1 MRRGRGDK
9 DRQPQGPPAQGLPQ
23 RVQPQQLTRPI
34 KPDEVGDARIGP
46 GDSVVQAAYARTT
59 AGTSDLMPGP
69 RTPPEAGDRTDALML
84 RKTAKWARSLTF
96 SVQGI
101 TWRAGFAPD
110 LIMTPVG
117 QATPFRQLADQEAQA
132 PTGAILRPVGRDHEL
147 VFRALVPPHLLEQ
160 AAQMFGAPPRLE
172 RIALY
177 YFPSGE
183 GATAGIVASYGQQAT
198 SRPHVLYLQTSIR
211 QPSPSVLD
219 QIARTFEA
227 AIPRAR
233 EAAARPATG
242 TFTEE
247 LGKAMTRVEASLRNS
262 DMARRARAA
271 RVGAW
276 QWSQMAG
283 QGVDQAVGAFDRMVL
298 ALMGLGRVPA
308 RWAISAIRAIS
319 GVLVR
324 TIESVDRSGPPRGR

>member
-1 MRRGRGDK
+1 MRRGRGDQGG
-9 DRQPQGPPAQGLPQ
+9 QPQGPPAQGVPQ

-34 KPDEVGDARIGP
+34 NPDNVGDARIGP
-46 GDSVVQAAYARTT
+46 GDSVVQAAYARTQ

-69 RTPPEAGDRTDALML
+69 RTPPEIGDRTDALML
-84 RKTAKWARSLTF
+84 RKTAKWARSITF
-96 SVQGI
+96 TVQGI

-110 LIMTPVG
+110 LVMTPVG
-117 QATPFRQLADQEAQA
+117 QATPFRQLAEQEAHA
-132 PTGAILRPVGRDHEL
+132 PTGAILRPVGLDHEL

-160 AAQMFGAPPRLE
+160 AAQMFGEPPRLE

-183 GATAGIVASYGQQAT
+183 GATAGIVASYGLQAT

-211 QPSPSVLD
+211 QPSPTVLD
-219 QIARTFEA
+219 QIAKTFEA

-242 TFTEE
+242 TFGEE

-262 DMARRARAA
+262 GMARRARAA

-276 QWSQMAG
+276 QWSQLAG

-298 ALMGLGRVPA
+298 AIMGLGRLPA
-308 RWAISAIRAIS
+308 RLGIGIVRALS
-319 GVLVR
+319 GALVR
-324 TIESVDRSGPPRGR
+324 TIESVDKPGPPGGR